1 MKRTNKKP
9 ELASQIRRHSK
20 KKETSKPYAGNTETM
35 ISTGSTLLDLA
46 ISGGRKRGGGLPSKI
61 LVEIFGPPGSGK
73 TVLLCEI
80 AGAIQRIGGDI
91 MFNDPEAR
99 LNKQFASMFDLNT
112 KKIIINQPDTVT
124 EIIDGIK
131 VWKPKTKAKVHG
143 IATDSLAAL
152 STKLEMD
159 DPKGDKMGMR
169 RAKEFSEG
177 LRKICRIINQKN
189 YLMVCSNQ
197 IRQNAGAGKFEEQIT
212 TPGGKALAFYASV
225 RLRVFSPIKVK
236 KKIKIKGKEVTRVTG
251 VKAKIEVYK
260 NSVDAPYRTAD
271 IYIQFDYG
279 IDDIRANLQYLKDFN
294 KTTTYCLYK
303 KSLGDSMEKAIS
315 TIERLNL
322 EKELKEAV
330 IDLWEEIEEMF
341 KVKRIKKRR

>member
-1 MKRTNKKP
+1 MKRTNKKTS
-9 ELASQIRRHSK
+9 LAVQMKRHSK
-20 KKETSKPYAGNTETM
+20 KKLEKKLYDGNTETM

-46 ISGGRKRGGGLPSKI
+46 ISGGRKRGGGLPGKI

-73 TVLLCEI
+73 TVFLCEL
-80 AGAIQRIGGDI
+80 AGAIQRAGGDI

-99 LNKQFASMFDLNT
+99 LNKQFASMFDLDT
-112 KKIIINQPDTVT
+112 KEISINQPDTVT
-124 EIIDGIK
+124 EVINGIK
-131 VWKPKTKAKVHG
+131 NWKPKTKAKVHG
-143 IATDSLAAL
+143 IMTDSLAAL

-177 LRKICRIINQKN
+177 LRKICRILNQKN

-197 IRQNAGAGKFEEQIT
+197 LRQKADAQKFEEQFT
-212 TPGGKALAFYASV
+212 TPGGKALGFYASV
-225 RLRVFSPIKVK
+225 RLRVFSPSKVK
-236 KKIKIKGKEVTRVTG
+236 KKKTINEKEISRITG
-251 VKAKIEVYK
+251 VKVKVEVYK

-271 IYIQFDYG
+271 VYIQFDYG

-294 KTTTYCLYK
+294 KTTVYCLNK
-303 KSLGDSMEKAIS
+303 RSLGDSMEKAIS
-315 TIERLNL
+315 KIERLQL
-322 EKELKEAV
+322 ESELKEAV
-330 IDLWEEIEEMF
+330 IDLWEEIENKF